1 MATAKSITMKRINK
15 VGKQIQKAV
24 GSVIKGLGV
33 EHEKPPVVSILEA
46 PTATMN
52 IDFSYPYEKVFI
64 EVTSCMKDAKFA
76 KIVLQ
81 CKNIKKQ
88 FPGYKTVLFVAQQAS
103 NAMSYIGHCESSP
116 FIDEVIYFKKGD
128 WKLLQDLKVKIKE
141 VFDPFFEKILEE
153 RITKHSELIKKS
165 VNSGLEPCD
174 DAFHPVIVDKRMK
187 KYLKNK
193 NIEIC
198 DFVTTGNLN

>member
-1 MATAKSITMKRINK
+1 MATARQTTMKRVYK
-15 VGKQIQKAV
+15 VGKQVETTV

-33 EHEKPPVVSILEA
+33 ESEKPPVVPILEA

-52 IDFSYPYEKVFI
+52 IDYHYPHEKVFI

-88 FPGYKTVLFVAQQAS
+88 FPGYKTVLFVAQQTS
-103 NAMSYIGHCESSP
+103 NAMSYIRHCESCP
-116 FIDEVIYFKKGD
+116 FIDEVIYFEKGS
-128 WKLLQDLKVKIKE
+128 WGKLQELRTKIEE
-141 VFDPFFEKILEE
+141 VFKPFFEKTIEE

-165 VNSGLEPCD
+165 VEDGLEPHD
-174 DAFHPVIVDKRMK
+174 DDFHPVIIDKRMK
-187 KYLKNK
+187 KYLEEK
-193 NIEIC
+193 NIEIS
-198 DFVTTGNLN
+198 DFVTTGNLK